1 LGNPKATNPKATEN
15 RKNEKKEVSYKIHNH
30 EIETISQ
37 KTELSITKI
46 QNLS

>member
-15 RKNEKKEVSYKIHNH
+15 RKNEKKEVSYKIHKH
-30 EIETISQ
+30 DIESISQ
-37 KTELSITKI
+37 KTGLSITQI